1 VISKSPMGYLLC
13 WLACAGDFPDKGTH
27 MAARFERDPGSKLSY
42 KRRLAARVEAADN
55 PEFAL
60 AFEWEGA
67 GAIEPVELGN
77 R

>member
-1 VISKSPMGYLLC
+1 
-13 WLACAGDFPDKGTH
+13 
-27 MAARFERDPGSKLSY
+27 MAARFERDPGCKMSY
-42 KRRLAARVEAADN
+42 ERRLAARVEAADD
-55 PEFAL
+55 PELAL